1 MSTRLARGAAGAL
14 WLALVLCAGPTRAA
28 PPDALDE
35 LLHSLAA
42 RHHAHVAFTEVQ
54 YRSLLSRPR
63 ESSGELL
70 FDAPDR
76 LEKRI
81 LEPKPETLVLAHGV
95 LTATRGR
102 HTRTLELAAWPQLAP
117 LLESLRATLAGD
129 RGALERVF
137 SVRFDGDTQ
146 RWTLHLAP
154 RDRGAARLVKEVTI
168 TGEHA
173 NFRTVEILEADGDH
187 SLTTIGRELKP

>member
-1 MSTRLARGAAGAL
+1 MSRRRALGAVVAL
-14 WLALVLCAGPTRAA
+14 WLAPAFYAWPAHAA
-28 PPDALDE
+28 PTDALDE

-81 LEPKPETLVLAHGV
+81 LEPKSETLVLAHGV

-102 HTRTLELAAWPQLAP
+102 HTRTL
-117 LLESLRATLAGD
+117 
-129 RGALERVF
+129 
-137 SVRFDGDTQ
+137 
-146 RWTLHLAP
+146 
-154 RDRGAARLVKEVTI
+154 
-168 TGEHA
+168 
-173 NFRTVEILEADGDH
+173 
-187 SLTTIGRELKP
+187 

>member
-1 MSTRLARGAAGAL
+1 VSTRRARGAAGAL
-14 WLALVLCAGPTRAA
+14 WLAFAFCACTALAGT
-28 PPDALDE
+28 PDALDE

-42 RHHAHVAFTEVQ
+42 RHHAHVAFTELQ
-54 YRSLLSRPR
+54 YRALLSRPR

-102 HTRTLELAAWPQLAP
+102 HTRTIELAAWPQLAP

-129 RGALERVF
+129 RAALERVF
-137 SVRFDGDTQ
+137 NVRLDGDAQ
-146 RWTLHLAP
+146 RWTLHLTP
-154 RDRGAARLVKEVTI
+154 RDKGAARLVREVTI

-173 NFRTVEILEADGDH
+173 NFKTIEILEADGDH
-187 SLTTIGRELKP
+187 SHLTIGRELPP